1 MNATHSLRFA
11 TPAMLFLGGA
21 GVLLGDLLFG
31 RGGGYVW
38 DELGVGMLLF
48 ALVAVS
54 YELDKRRRR

>member
-1 MNATHSLRFA
+1 MNATHSPRLV

-31 RGGGYVW
+31 RGGGHVW

-48 ALVAVS
+48 ALVGAS
-54 YELDKRRRR
+54 YELDRRRRR